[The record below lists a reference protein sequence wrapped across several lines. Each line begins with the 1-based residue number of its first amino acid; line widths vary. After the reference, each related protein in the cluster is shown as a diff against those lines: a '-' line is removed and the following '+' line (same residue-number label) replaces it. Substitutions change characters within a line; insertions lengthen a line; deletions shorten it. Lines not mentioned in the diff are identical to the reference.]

1 MTQLRTAGGSQ
12 LLETVSDP
20 EPLKGAGSLSSFVHR
35 EDKFMMPWLCVC
47 ACSVVSVVSNSL

>member
-47 ACSVVSVVSNSL
+47 ACIYN